1 MQDLGRILI
10 DINEKGGGGA
20 EGISG
25 LASGAGAA
33 GDAVAAEEAAAASAA
48 GLASSLAAVGAGLAV
63 AFSAI
68 VTGAKMV
75 YAGLSK
81 MHELMM
87 SVASDLRQYSPGIQL
102 AEMQNQLKMFGV
114 KMRAGMAYGGI
125 IGGAMLEQGR
135 IDRTLTEMKFAL
147 GAVSAAILKP
157 ILRGVANILDQIK
170 LWLPR
175 LIQLVAMTAE
185 FLSTAEDKRQS
196 LVESMASEMSYV
208 WNGAQGYDIS
218 IRTAERSPFA
228 RILREIARDARS
240 IARHTEPKID
250 FNKMNAPFFA
260 DLRLMGVKI

>member
-33 GDAVAAEEAAAASAA
+33 EDAVAAEEAAAESAA
-48 GLASSLAAVGAGLAV
+48 GLAASLAAVGAAMAV
-63 AFSAI
+63 AFNAI
-68 VTGAKMV
+68 VAGAKMV

-102 AEMQNQLKMFGV
+102 ADMQNQLKMFGV
-114 KMRAGMAYGGI
+114 KMRAGMAYGGF
-125 IGGAMLEQGR
+125 IGGAMLEGGR
-135 IDRTLTEMKFAL
+135 IERTLMELKFAF
-147 GAVSAAILKP
+147 GAVSAVILKP
-157 ILRGVANILDQIK
+157 ILKFAADILDNLK
-170 LWLPR
+170 TYLPR
-175 LIQLVAMTAE
+175 ILEVLATIMESLGQLFIQTGQMMEKLALNGM
-185 FLSTAEDKRQS
+185 FGPIGF
-196 LVESMASEMSYV
+196 SMLPLGLGLQAIGTTVVEMSKDV
-208 WNGAQGYDIS
+208 
-218 IRTAERSPFA
+218 RKV
-228 RILREIARDARS
+228 
-240 IARHTEPKID
+240 ARHTEPKID